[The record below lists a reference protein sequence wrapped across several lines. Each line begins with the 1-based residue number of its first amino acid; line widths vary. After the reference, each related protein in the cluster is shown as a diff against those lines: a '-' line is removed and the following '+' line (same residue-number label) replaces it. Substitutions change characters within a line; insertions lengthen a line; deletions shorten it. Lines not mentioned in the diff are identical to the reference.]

1 MRLIY
6 IETLASYLIYRNIYK
21 WEANI
26 WLQICQKKGNGKIF
40 FFFFAADFEVATS
53 SLTPTELSATCIRSF
68 SSDNSY
74 WERLQPAVQAN

>member
-1 MRLIY
+1 MRSQYFAADLP
-6 IETLASYLIYRNIYK
+6 
-21 WEANI
+21 
-26 WLQICQKKGNGKIF
+26 KKGNGKIF

-74 WERLQPAVQAN
+74 